1 MDNNNRCDKIL
12 RVFIECATINKNVKK
27 SLIKSRCEEIETM
40 RDSTWIT
47 AYLDCVKNQTKQ
59 TKQTNNNKI

>member
-12 RVFIECATINKNVKK
+12 RVFIECATIDKNVKK
-27 SLIKSRCEEIETM
+27 SPIKSKCEEIEKM

-47 AYLDCVKNQTKQ
+47 AYLDCVEKQ
-59 TKQTNNNKI
+59 TKQTNKI